1 MATTTAP
8 TKAPKAPKAP
18 KGGDKSDPAGGVAG
32 KRARPQGKARLE
44 QLYREKALPA
54 VMQQFGLTNPHQ
66 APKIEKI
73 VVNVGVG
80 KQLENQKLKPEYRDT
95 VIATLATITG
105 QRPVMI
111 LAKKAVSNFKVR
123 IGAPSAFM
131 VTLRGYG
138 MWSFLDRLI
147 HLATPR
153 IKDFRGLPDTAFDPA
168 GNYSMGLSEQAV
180 WPEIN
185 MANVQFSHGM
195 NINICIS
202 GSDPQRSRALLKELG
217 MPFKRP
223 EEK

>member
-1 MATTTAP
+1 MATSTPP

-18 KGGDKSDPAGGVAG
+18 KGGDGAKTAAPTRPTRPKGKS
-32 KRARPQGKARLE
+32 RLE
-44 QLYREKALPA
+44 TLYRERALPA
-54 VMQQFGLTNPHQ
+54 VMKEFELANPHQ
-66 APKIEKI
+66 APRIDKI

-95 VIATLATITG
+95 VISTLTTITG

-111 LAKKAVSNFKVR
+111 MAKKAVSNFKVR

-131 VTLRGYG
+131 VTLRGYY

-153 IKDFRGLPDTAFDPA
+153 IKDFRGLPDDAFDRG

-185 MANVQFSHGM
+185 MANVQFNHGM
-195 NINICIS
+195 NVNICIS
-202 GSDPQRSRALLKELG
+202 GSTPERSRALLKELG
-217 MPFKRP
+217 MPFKRA

>member
-1 MATTTAP
+1 
-8 TKAPKAPKAP
+8 
-18 KGGDKSDPAGGVAG
+18 
-32 KRARPQGKARLE
+32 
-44 QLYREKALPA
+44 
-54 VMQQFGLTNPHQ
+54 MQQFGLTNPHQ
-66 APKIEKI
+66 APRIEKI

-95 VIATLATITG
+95 VISTLATITG

-131 VTLRGYG
+131 VTLRGYA

-153 IKDFRGLPDTAFDPA
+153 IKDFRGVPDTSFDPA
-168 GNYSMGLSEQAV
+168 GNYSMGLAEQAV

-185 MANVQFSHGM
+185 MANVQFNHGM

-202 GSDPQRSRALLKELG
+202 GSDPDRSRALLKELG
-217 MPFKRP
+217 MPFKRT